1 MSNLLRRAIKKK
13 ALTLHTGSGQE
24 SGHAQD
30 NKKEVHVNPSI
41 NVPIHWG
48 PTGAIQQS
56 EGTHILAFERENK
69 STFSTPRSTFFSSY
83 A

>member
-1 MSNLLRRAIKKK
+1 MSNLLRQAIKK
-13 ALTLHTGSGQE
+13 ASTPHTGSGQE
-24 SGHAQD
+24 SGNVQD
-30 NKKEVHVNPSI
+30 NKKEVHANPSI

-69 STFSTPRSTFFSSY
+69 STFSTPRPTFFSSY